1 MQTLASDVADLARDV
16 CAFLMYVQ
24 KSSGDDFFRM
34 VGELELSLS
43 QLKLLMILDRDGERS
58 LTELAEALVLSLPA
72 ASRAVEGLHKRGM
85 AVRRAGDEDRRPNS
99 GALPARGAGGVGRPP
114 PPPFSGT
121 GQLVEGLST

>member
-1 MQTLASDVADLARDV
+1 
-16 CAFLMYVQ
+16 MYVQ

-72 ASRAVEGLHKRGM
+72 ASRAVDGLHKRGM
-85 AVRRAGDEDRRPNS
+85 AVAPRDAAARRHHRHPLPPG
-99 GALPARGAGGVGRPP
+99 GAPGVGRPNP
-114 PPPFSGT
+114 PPGA
-121 GQLVEGLST
+121 